1 MAGIEHGIILPGA
14 LEIRARGRRGHSIRG
29 RFPYGATATVRN
41 VGRAR
46 KERFAPDSMSWQVKE
61 FGKLQAELSD
71 VLSEAVEEA
80 CRQILIEQLEDA
92 LERRNTHLL
101 IGHSYDRPIA
111 DMRSGTLD
119 VKHSAVEIEARLPED
134 RDEWP
139 SWVRDAVLAVKG
151 RQLRGISPGFQV
163 TAKGAERLV
172 PEDGPGDSMVR
183 EILDAVVFEYSLVSR
198 PAYASTTVDARA
210 AEPGEAPGRRRLWL

>member
-1 MAGIEHGIILPGA
+1 MIEHGIILPGA
-14 LEIRARGRRGHSIRG
+14 LEVRARGGGGHSIRG

-41 VGRAR
+41 AGRAR
-46 KERFAPDSMSWQVKE
+46 KERFAPDSMSWQVRE
-61 FGKLQAELSD
+61 FQKLQAELSD

-80 CRQILIEQLEDA
+80 RRQILIEQLEDA

-101 IGHSYDRPIA
+101 IGHSYDRPLA

-119 VKHSAVEIEARLPED
+119 VKHSAAAVEIEARLSDD

-139 SWVRDAVLAVKG
+139 SWVRDAVLAVQG
-151 RQLRGISPGFQV
+151 RQLRGLSPGFQV

-183 EILDAVVFEYSLVSR
+183 EILDATVFEYSLVAR

-210 AEPGEAPGRRRLWL
+210 AEPGEAPRRRRLWL